1 MGHREQLLEAARR
14 LLEEKGYA
22 HITARDLVAA
32 SGTNLASIGYH
43 FGSKAGLLT
52 AAIGMVLEEWTAHLA
67 AVAMADPTASPVT
80 RVTTAWVEMLAGLP
94 AQRPL
99 LLSFMEAL
107 AQAER
112 DPELREQF
120 AAHYRRCRAQVAALV
135 AESLGE
141 PESDEHCH
149 AIASFII
156 AVCDGLA
163 VQSLLDPARMPDLD
177 TFRAG
182 LARMW
187 SDSATGASASSLTPE
202 RDPSDT
208 SVPLR

>member
-1 MGHREQLLEAARR
+1 MGHREQLLAAARR
-14 LLEEKGYA
+14 LLEDKGYA

-52 AAIGMVLEEWTAHLA
+52 AAIGTVLEEWTTRLA
-67 AVAMADPTASPVT
+67 AVAMADPTASPVE
-80 RVTTAWVEMLAGLP
+80 RMTTAWLAMLAELP
-94 AQRPL
+94 GQRPL

-112 DPELREQF
+112 EPELRERF
-120 AAHYRRCRAQVAALV
+120 AEHYRRCRAQVAALV

-141 PESDEHCH
+141 PDAERDPRCA
-149 AIASFII
+149 AIASFVI

-163 VQSLLDPARMPDLD
+163 VQSVVDPGRIPDPT

-182 LARMW
+182 LATLW
-187 SDSATGASASSLTPE
+187 SSSVLPAE
-202 RDPSDT
+202 HP
-208 SVPLR
+208 VA

>member
-1 MGHREQLLEAARR
+1 VGHREQLLTAARR

-52 AAIGMVLEEWTAHLA
+52 EAIGTVLAEWTTRLA
-67 AVAMADPTASPVT
+67 GVAMADPMASPVE
-80 RVTTAWVEMLAGLP
+80 RMTTAWLAMLAELP

-112 DPELREQF
+112 DPRLREQF
-120 AAHYRRCRAQVAALV
+120 AEHYRRCRAQVAALV
-135 AESLGE
+135 AESLGA
-141 PESDEHCH
+141 PVGDPRC
-149 AIASFII
+149 AAVASFIV

-163 VQSLLDPARMPDLD
+163 VQSLVDPDRLPDQAN
-177 TFRAG
+177 FRAG
-182 LARMW
+182 LASLWPAAVLTADRP
-187 SDSATGASASSLTPE
+187 GA
-202 RDPSDT
+202 
-208 SVPLR
+208 

>member
-1 MGHREQLLEAARR
+1 MGHREQLLAAARK

-43 FGSKAGLLT
+43 FGSKAELLAT
-52 AAIGMVLEEWTAHLA
+52 AIGQVLEEWTTALA
-67 AVAMADPTASPVT
+67 RIAMADPTASPVE
-80 RVTTAWVEMLAGLP
+80 RAGAAWAAMLAQLP

-112 DPELREQF
+112 DPKLREQF
-120 AAHYRRCRAQVAALV
+120 AAHYRRCRAQVAELV
-135 AESLGE
+135 AQSLGMAAPDPQCE
-141 PESDEHCH
+141 
-149 AIASFII
+149 AVAGFVI

-163 VQSLLDPARMPDLD
+163 VQSLLDPDRLPAPAV
-177 TFRAG
+177 FRAG
-182 LARMW
+182 LA
-187 SDSATGASASSLTPE
+187 TLLTSTA
-202 RDPSDT
+202 PSGMAG
-208 SVPLR
+208 

>member
-1 MGHREQLLEAARR
+1 MGHREQLLAAARK

-43 FGSKAGLLT
+43 FGGKAELLA
-52 AAIGMVLEEWTAHLA
+52 AAIGTVLEEWTTTLA
-67 AVAMADPTASPVT
+67 RIAMADPTASPIE
-80 RVTTAWVEMLAGLP
+80 RATTAWAAMLAQLP

-112 DPELREQF
+112 DPKLREQF
-120 AAHYRRCRAQVAALV
+120 AGHYRRCRAQVARLV
-135 AESLGE
+135 AESLGRPVTE
-141 PESDEHCH
+141 DDPLCA
-149 AIASFII
+149 AIASFVI

-163 VQSLLDPARMPDLD
+163 VQSLLDPDRLPDQQA
-177 TFRAG
+177 FRAG
-182 LARMW
+182 LAAILP
-187 SDSATGASASSLTPE
+187 SSASTGMAG
-202 RDPSDT
+202 
-208 SVPLR
+208 